1 MKNEPREA
9 TSGLKGAG
17 VIALLA
23 SMLFLLPAASAC
35 CMTAEVTT

>member
-1 MKNEPREA
+1 
-9 TSGLKGAG
+9 